1 MRVTHINLGA
11 DSYDIYTDGG
21 ILKNAGEM
29 IRRVYSG
36 TKIAVLTDSNVN
48 ALYGEKLRAA
58 LESADYKP
66 YILVM
71 KPGEETKSMQSLQ
84 TVLSFLADN
93 GFTRGDMLAAFGGG
107 VIGDLGGFAA
117 ACYMRGIGYVQIPT
131 TLLAQVDSSVGGK
144 TAVNLPEGKNLVG
157 AFWQPKTVIADTELL
172 QTLDD
177 RQFSSGM
184 AEVIKYGCIFS
195 KSFFDTLSENTARDG
210 AMKIMTEIISECCNF
225 KRITVEHDEHDT
237 GERMLLNFG
246 HTFGHA
252 VEKLGKY
259 TKYTHGEGVAIGM
272 VAAALY
278 GEKTGVTPKGTAEKI
293 KKLCLEFNLPVN
305 DKISPAAISPLV
317 AIDKK
322 SSGKK
327 VGLILLDEIGKGKI
341 YPTELSDF
349 ARVMEEGEKEW
360 I

>member
-1 MRVTHINLGA
+1 MHTTHVNLGEN
-11 DSYDIYTDGG
+11 SYDI
-21 ILKNAGEM
+21 NAGEGILQNAGEL
-29 IRRVYSG
+29 IRAVYSG

-48 ALYGEKLRAA
+48 ELYGEKLRAS
-58 LESADYKP
+58 LEKAGLAP
-66 YILVM
+66 CFIVM
-71 KPGEETKSMQSLQ
+71 KPGEETKSLENLQ
-84 TVLSFLADN
+84 KVLSALADN

-117 ACYMRGIGYVQIPT
+117 ACYMRGIKYVQIPT

-157 AFWQPKTVIADTELL
+157 AFWQPKTVIADTLL
-172 QTLDD
+172 LNTLDD

-195 KSFFDTLSENTARDG
+195 KGFFDMLTENAGRKN
-210 AMKIMTEIISECCNF
+210 AMRVMPQIISECCNF
-225 KRITVEHDEHDT
+225 KRMIVERDEHDT

-252 VEKLGKY
+252 VEKLGNY
-259 TKYTHGEGVAIGM
+259 TRYTHGEGVAVGM
-272 VAAALY
+272 VTAARY
-278 GEKTGVTPKGTAEKI
+278 GEKTGVTKKGEAEKI
-293 KKLCLEFNLPVN
+293 KALCLEFKLPVN
-305 DKISPAAISPLV
+305 DIVSPAAISPLV

-322 SSGKK
+322 SSGKNI
-327 VGLILLDEIGKGKI
+327 GLILLSEIGKGI
-341 YPTELSDF
+341 ICPTALSDF